1 MTTRSL
7 RALVEGLSN
16 KHSTLIT
23 LKPLAS
29 PDLGFSLRFSDLSE
43 KQTFLLAL
51 CRHWKS
57 TEINLRA
64 DAFASKTLTFLATQ
78 AVERKIQIKN
88 LIDEKRSS
96 YSTCQIMVDGKSFL
110 DDQLSEPYST
120 FEFQASILTE
130 DSSIENGLVGEK
142 EAVFVSFCI
151 EIFSLILPLS
161 DSRYT
166 NPDEVTGF
174 PEGSVS
180 HVVVNKYERDPRNRR
195 IAIELHGTKCMA
207 CDFDFE
213 AKYGPLGRE
222 YIVIHH
228 TTPVSSMG
236 EGYIV
241 DPATDL
247 VAICANCHAM
257 VHRVNPPMPI
267 LELRK
272 LLQGPKSE

>member
-1 MTTRSL
+1 M
-7 RALVEGLSN
+7 EGLSN
-16 KHSTLIT
+16 KHSTLIA
-23 LKPLAS
+23 LNPLAS
-29 PDLGFSLRFSDLSE
+29 PDLGSALRFSDLSE

-51 CRHWKS
+51 HRHWKS
-57 TEINLRA
+57 TEIKLKA
-64 DAFASKTLTFLATQ
+64 DAFASKTITFLATQ
-78 AVERKIQIKN
+78 AIERRVQMKN
-88 LIDEKRSS
+88 LIEDKRFA
-96 YSTCQIMVDGKSFL
+96 YSTCEILVDGKSFL

-130 DSSIENGLVGEK
+130 DSSIENGLVSEK
-142 EAVFVSFCI
+142 EANFVSFCI
-151 EIFSLILPLS
+151 EIFALLLPLS

-213 AKYGPLGRE
+213 AKYGSIGRE

-228 TTPVSSMG
+228 TTPVSAMG
-236 EGYIV
+236 EDYIV

-272 LLQGPKSE
+272 LLQVPKLD